1 MDELENELEH
11 RSSRSQTTK
20 LWVDVVI
27 RPVFIIML
35 YCRASHQSDW
45 LLHLK
50 ATEMMLPYMFAAHKY
65 NNSRYVLYY
74 LRSMQWLNP
83 VIVRKFCT
91 MQQSL
96 HHTAGLWNGEWSD
109 MFLETTWMRR
119 GHGPGGIIG
128 SAENPQ
134 TMVTWVYSMDA
145 LKTLTGDLKK
155 VSDNEDGEVR
165 QKHKEE
171 FPGRISSD
179 GADRRAIRLALA
191 SFIDPLNPDSHGN
204 GSLLNIGSGKV
215 ANPEVNVDKEV
226 EIGTSML
233 AEFEA
238 SWPEGF

>member
-1 MDELENELEH
+1 
-11 RSSRSQTTK
+11 
-20 LWVDVVI
+20 
-27 RPVFIIML
+27 
-35 YCRASHQSDW
+35 
-45 LLHLK
+45 
-50 ATEMMLPYMFAAHKY
+50 
-65 NNSRYVLYY
+65 
-74 LRSMQWLNP
+74 
-83 VIVRKFCT
+83 

-119 GHGPGGIIG
+119 GHGPGGIIR

-134 TMVTWVYSMDA
+134 TMVTWVSSMDA
-145 LKTLTGDLKK
+145 VKTLTGDLKK
-155 VSDNEDGEVR
+155 GSDNEDGEVR

-204 GSLLNIGSGKV
+204 GSLLNIVSGNV

-238 SWPEGF
+238 SWPEGFQAPISKRVTTFVEKKKRLNVGGRDIVDLEAIYNRVLVFLLANET